1 MYIYTAPED
10 YTAVSRTLTFR
21 AGATGQ
27 RPSDAV
33 CVGVPIIDDIEAEEL
48 ESLSFHIIAV
58 DVDRIRVD
66 EDRAWKHLYIEDN
79 DGG

>member
-1 MYIYTAPED
+1 MQFTAPGD

-21 AGATGQ
+21 AGADGS

-33 CVGVPIIDDIEAEEL
+33 CVGVPIIDDTTPENL
-48 ESLSFHIIAV
+48 ETLYFNIVAV

-66 EDRAWKHLYIEDN
+66 EGRARKLLHIEDN
-79 DGG
+79 DG